1 MAKADDIE
9 TLITPTV
16 TAAGCELWGVQLIQ
30 AKHAILRL
38 YIDAE
43 GGAGIEDCE
52 RVSRDVS
59 RLLDVEDPIS
69 SEYTLEVSTPGL
81 DRPLLKREHFAR
93 CAGEQIS
100 VRLRV
105 PANGQRNFNGRLVG
119 IEGDEVMLHDG
130 DTVLRLPLMNI
141 DKAQVVPQFE
151 TLRPKK
157 PGKK

>member
-1 MAKADDIE
+1 
-9 TLITPTV
+9 LL

-81 DRPLLKREHFAR
+81 DRPLLKRGK
-93 CAGEQIS
+93 AGG
-100 VRLRV
+100 
-105 PANGQRNFNGRLVG
+105 NGL
-119 IEGDEVMLHDG
+119 D
-130 DTVLRLPLMNI
+130 
-141 DKAQVVPQFE
+141 VVP
-151 TLRPKK
+151 TLMGLPADMEQTVAVSDVKTRAEHQWSYAWANADDEAKMKSALEEIARDALGLTP
-157 PGKK
+157 PPAPARSSATA